1 MKRGKNEINFIL
13 LFMAVLMPRIA
24 MADFNP
30 FASDVINISLNG
42 PNQPYYLPAPGQR
55 INDPCYS
62 DCNLVFGA
70 PSRGADS
77 GVTLG
82 GFGGQIVLVFDHDVE
97 NNPANPMGLDAIV
110 FGNAWYVEGPHY
122 RWAELA
128 TIEIMPELNDNNT
141 PGDDPCEQW
150 YIIPGSHL
158 PDADSWRTQH
168 WVRGTINWY
177 PAYTGWPDDY
187 NTSAFELFPNY
198 QDIDPGS
205 PVYWVLVNPN
215 IEDADPS
222 NDHLEGYW
230 GYADYSYTLEI
241 GDLNADFTNSG
252 PYDCPNMP
260 AELFYTVPDDPYTIG
275 INAGSCGGD
284 AFDISWAVDPNTWQS
299 ANLNSFRYIRLTTA
313 VDIRQLGVLG
323 EISAEIDAVADVRP
337 YGDINGDNKVDYF
350 DLALL
355 AQTWL
360 SEWSQ
365 QDFNAAADFAV
376 DNKVDFSD
384 YAKFAFGFN
393 P

>member
-1 MKRGKNEINFIL
+1 
-13 LFMAVLMPRIA
+13 
-24 MADFNP
+24 
-30 FASDVINISLNG
+30 
-42 PNQPYYLPAPGQR
+42 
-55 INDPCYS
+55 
-62 DCNLVFGA
+62 
-70 PSRGADS
+70 
-77 GVTLG
+77 
-82 GFGGQIVLVFDHDVE
+82 
-97 NNPANPMGLDAIV
+97 
-110 FGNAWYVEGPHY
+110 
-122 RWAELA
+122 
-128 TIEIMPELNDNNT
+128 
-141 PGDDPCEQW
+141 
-150 YIIPGSHL
+150 
-158 PDADSWRTQH
+158 
-168 WVRGTINWY
+168 
-177 PAYTGWPDDY
+177 
-187 NTSAFELFPNY
+187 
-198 QDIDPGS
+198 
-205 PVYWVLVNPN
+205 
-215 IEDADPS
+215 
-222 NDHLEGYW
+222 
-230 GYADYSYTLEI
+230 
-241 GDLNADFTNSG
+241 
-252 PYDCPNMP
+252 
-260 AELFYTVPDDPYTIG
+260 VPDDPYTIG